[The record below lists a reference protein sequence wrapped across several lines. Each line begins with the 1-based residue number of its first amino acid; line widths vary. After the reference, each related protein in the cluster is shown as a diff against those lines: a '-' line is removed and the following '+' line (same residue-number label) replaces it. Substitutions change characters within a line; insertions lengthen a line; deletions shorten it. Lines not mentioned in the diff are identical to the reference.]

1 VLCVGSS
8 ACFGARRG
16 IFFGGG
22 MFFEVGDSEE
32 EAERK
37 RKRGNGMIPSL
48 FLSPALS
55 RLFRLAPEGIR
66 HVDLADGGLGG
77 QDGDLKKYF

>member
-1 VLCVGSS
+1 
-8 ACFGARRG
+8 
-16 IFFGGG
+16 
-22 MFFEVGDSEE
+22 
-32 EAERK
+32 
-37 RKRGNGMIPSL
+37 MIPSL

-66 HVDLADGGLGG
+66 HVDLADGSLGG

>member
-1 VLCVGSS
+1 MGAS
-8 ACFGARRG
+8 ACFGAQGG

-32 EAERK
+32 EAE

-66 HVDLADGGLGG
+66 HVDLADGSLGG